1 MVNRIEEKRG
11 SYNYERKAGA
21 PAPKKKT
28 LADIMKTG
36 RREANAARKTAEE
49 TQEFLKWALQN
60 CKNQE
65 DLDAIRDLV
74 NTHGSAKQRKTFE
87 KLEYDLTHI
96 SGKKKAAIS
105 GVISS
110 LEENA
115 RNRENSAVQETPAN
129 NEYGSKKA
137 RRAEIAKQ
145 REAKLAIKENFRQAM
160 YNAES
165 VEDLKALELEYGKKF
180 TGSLKA
186 TYNAR
191 FHALEKA
198 AREAEALHAETQSF
212 YNKLFGYGNGKH
224 PSVTTLGGANPT
236 SSTGMNWERYAA
248 EHGLTYTKPEVS
260 GVVRA
265 DLLAEEAIERTR
277 KHNEMQAVYEELFKD
292 YEEPKP
298 PVSEPPI
305 DKPPVTEPPID
316 RPPVAEPPIDKPP
329 VAEPPID
336 KPPVAEPPIDKPPVI
351 EEPPVKKPKFKL
363 GKKGKFALAALA
375 LGAIGAG
382 IAYFVNKNK
391 KAGNESAPVT
401 NNTTNV
407 STTPV
412 ISETPSDS
420 TNAATSPAD
429 SIDIGITPPVVSEEP
444 VDTIEQQ
451 VVSEIPFDDKTGKYI
466 VRKGDN
472 CWNIAKAELIKE
484 KGGEIPTDEEV
495 LKRTYKI
502 LERNDL
508 HFEKDKY
515 TVLIYPNDTLDIK
528 M

>member
-1 MVNRIEEKRG
+1 MCLVLFIFWL
-11 SYNYERKAGA
+11 
-21 PAPKKKT
+21 PK
-28 LADIMKTG
+28 
-36 RREANAARKTAEE
+36 
-49 TQEFLKWALQN
+49 
-60 CKNQE
+60 
-65 DLDAIRDLV
+65 
-74 NTHGSAKQRKTFE
+74 
-87 KLEYDLTHI
+87 
-96 SGKKKAAIS
+96 
-105 GVISS
+105 
-110 LEENA
+110 
-115 RNRENSAVQETPAN
+115 
-129 NEYGSKKA
+129 
-137 RRAEIAKQ
+137 
-145 REAKLAIKENFRQAM
+145 
-160 YNAES
+160 
-165 VEDLKALELEYGKKF
+165 
-180 TGSLKA
+180 
-186 TYNAR
+186 
-191 FHALEKA
+191 
-198 AREAEALHAETQSF
+198 
-212 YNKLFGYGNGKH
+212 
-224 PSVTTLGGANPT
+224 
-236 SSTGMNWERYAA
+236 
-248 EHGLTYTKPEVS
+248 TK
-260 GVVRA
+260 
-265 DLLAEEAIERTR
+265 
-277 KHNEMQAVYEELFKD
+277 
-292 YEEPKP
+292 
-298 PVSEPPI
+298 
-305 DKPPVTEPPID
+305 
-316 RPPVAEPPIDKPP
+316 
-329 VAEPPID
+329 
-336 KPPVAEPPIDKPPVI
+336 
-351 EEPPVKKPKFKL
+351 KFKL
-363 GKKGKFALAALA
+363 GKRGRYALAALT

-429 SIDIGITPPVVSEEP
+429 SIDIRITPPAVNKEP

>member
-1 MVNRIEEKRG
+1 MVNKIEEKRG
-11 SYNYERKAGA
+11 SYTYTGKTIT
-21 PAPKKKT
+21 PARSEKT
-28 LADIMKTG
+28 LAEIMKNK
-36 RREANAARKTAEE
+36 RREANSARRSTQE

-198 AREAEALHAETQSF
+198 AREAEALHAENQSF
-212 YNKLFGYGNGKH
+212 YQKLFGYGNGKH
-224 PSVTTLGGANPT
+224 PSVTPLGTAEPT
-236 SSTGMNWERYAA
+236 SSKGMNWEKYTA

-305 DKPPVTEPPID
+305 D

-329 VAEPPID
+329 ASEPPID
-336 KPPVAEPPIDKPPVI
+336 RPPVNEPPINKPP
-351 EEPPVKKPKFKL
+351 KPKFKL
-363 GKKGKFALAALA
+363 GKKGKFALLA
-375 LGAIGAG
+375 LGLGILGTG

-391 KAGNESAPVT
+391 KAA
-401 NNTTNV
+401 
-407 STTPV
+407 
-412 ISETPSDS
+412 
-420 TNAATSPAD
+420 PAD
-429 SIDIGITPPVVSEEP
+429 TQTVLPADTTAAKGKDTIPTIPAITEP
-444 VDTIEQQ
+444 IDTIEAK
-451 VVSEIPFDDKTGKYI
+451 VVSEIPRDKETGKYI

>member
-28 LADIMKTG
+28 LADIMRNKH
-36 RREANAARKTAEE
+36 REANSARRSAQE

-74 NTHGSAKQRKTFE
+74 NTHGTAKQRKTFE

-145 REAKLAIKENFRQAM
+145 RAAKLAINENFRQAM

-191 FHALEKA
+191 LHALEKA

-236 SSTGMNWERYAA
+236 SSTGMNWEKYAA

-260 GVVRA
+260 GVVKA
-265 DLLAEEAIERTR
+265 DLLAEKAIERTR

-298 PVSEPPI
+298 PVSEQPI
-305 DKPPVTEPPID
+305 DKPPVTEPPVEK
-316 RPPVAEPPIDKPP
+316 RPPAV
-329 VAEPPID
+329 
-336 KPPVAEPPIDKPPVI
+336 EPPIDKPPVI
-351 EEPPVKKPKFKL
+351 EEPPVKKPKFKF

-401 NNTTNV
+401 NNTTNI

-429 SIDIGITPPVVSEEP
+429 SIDIRIAPPAVNKEP

-451 VVSEIPFDDKTGKYI
+451 AISEIPFDDKTGKYI

>member
-60 CKNQE
+60 CKNQG
-65 DLDAIRDLV
+65 DLDAIRELV
-74 NTHGSAKQRKTFE
+74 NTHGTAKQRKTFE

-145 REAKLAIKENFRQAM
+145 RAAKLAINENFRQAI

-191 FHALEKA
+191 LHALEKA
-198 AREAEALHAETQSF
+198 AGEAEALHTETQSF

-260 GVVRA
+260 GAVKA
-265 DLLAEEAIERTR
+265 DLLAEEAIKRTR

-292 YEEPKP
+292 YEGPKP
-298 PVSEPPI
+298 PV
-305 DKPPVTEPPID
+305 T
-316 RPPVAEPPIDKPP
+316 
-329 VAEPPID
+329 
-336 KPPVAEPPIDKPPVI
+336 
-351 EEPPVKKPKFKL
+351 EPPVKKPKFKL

-429 SIDIGITPPVVSEEP
+429 SIDIRITPPAVNKEP

>member
-28 LADIMKTG
+28 LADIMRNKH
-36 RREANAARKTAEE
+36 REANSARRSAQE

-74 NTHGSAKQRKTFE
+74 NTHGTAKQRKTFE

-329 VAEPPID
+329 V
-336 KPPVAEPPIDKPPVI
+336 I

-429 SIDIGITPPVVSEEP
+429 SIDIRITPPAVSEEP

>member
-1 MVNRIEEKRG
+1 MVNKIEEKRG
-11 SYNYERKAGA
+11 SYTYTGKTTT
-21 PAPKKKT
+21 PARREKT
-28 LADIMKTG
+28 LAEIMKNR
-36 RREANAARKTAEE
+36 RREANSARRSAQE

-60 CKNQE
+60 CKNQG

-74 NTHGSAKQRKTFE
+74 NTHGTAKQRKAFAKME
-87 KLEYDLTHI
+87 HDFAPGLTN
-96 SGKKKAAIS
+96 SQRRQELAAR
-105 GVISS
+105 GT
-110 LEENA
+110 NA
-115 RNRENSAVQETPAN
+115 KVAQN
-129 NEYGSKKA
+129 
-137 RRAEIAKQ
+137 
-145 REAKLAIKENFRQAM
+145 ENFRQAIL
-160 YNAES
+160 NAES
-165 VEDLKALELEYGKKF
+165 VDDLKALEKEYGKKLPQ
-180 TGSLKA
+180 SLRT
-186 TYNAR
+186 TYNSR
-191 FHALEKA
+191 LHALEKA
-198 AREAEALHAETQSF
+198 AGEAEALHTETQSF

-224 PSVTTLGGANPT
+224 PSVTPLGGANPT
-236 SSTGMNWERYAA
+236 SSTGMNWEKYAA

-260 GVVRA
+260 GVVKA

-305 DKPPVTEPPID
+305 DKPPVTEPPVEK
-316 RPPVAEPPIDKPP
+316 RPPVAEPSIDKS
-329 VAEPPID
+329 
-336 KPPVAEPPIDKPPVI
+336 PVI
-351 EEPPVKKPKFKL
+351 EELPVKKQKFKL
-363 GKKGKFALAALA
+363 GKKGKFALAVLA

-382 IAYFVNKNK
+382 IAYFVNKNEK
-391 KAGNESAPVT
+391 TGNESAPVT
-401 NNTTNV
+401 NNTTNI

-451 VVSEIPFDDKTGKYI
+451 AISEIPFDDKTGKYI

-484 KGGEIPTDEEV
+484 KGGKIPTDEEV

-502 LERNDL
+502 LERNNL

>member
-1 MVNRIEEKRG
+1 MVNKIEEKRG
-11 SYNYERKAGA
+11 SYTYTGKTIT
-21 PAPKKKT
+21 PARSEKT
-28 LADIMKTG
+28 LAEIMKNK
-36 RREANAARKTAEE
+36 RREANSARRSTQE

-145 REAKLAIKENFRQAM
+145 RAAKLAINENFRQAM

-191 FHALEKA
+191 LHALEKA
-198 AREAEALHAETQSF
+198 AGEAEALHTETQSF
-212 YNKLFGYGNGKH
+212 YNKLFGYSNGKH

-248 EHGLTYTKPEVS
+248 EHRLTYTKPEVS

-277 KHNEMQAVYEELFKD
+277 KHNEMQAVYEE
-292 YEEPKP
+292 PKP

-305 DKPPVTEPPID
+305 DKPPVSEPPVEK

-329 VAEPPID
+329 VTT
-336 KPPVAEPPIDKPPVI
+336 
-351 EEPPVKKPKFKL
+351 EPPVNKPPKPTDPDFPRVLTDGPLCPSNPKTKKFKL
-363 GKKGKFALAALA
+363 GKRGRYALAALA

-429 SIDIGITPPVVSEEP
+429 SIDIRITPPAVNKEP

>member
-60 CKNQE
+60 CKNQG
-65 DLDAIRDLV
+65 DLDAIRELV
-74 NTHGSAKQRKTFE
+74 NTHGTAKQRKTFE

-236 SSTGMNWERYAA
+236 SSTGTGMNWERYAA

-316 RPPVAEPPIDKPP
+316 
-329 VAEPPID
+329 
-336 KPPVAEPPIDKPPVI
+336 KPPVI

-363 GKKGKFALAALA
+363 GKKGKFALLA
-375 LGAIGAG
+375 LGLGILGTG

-391 KAGNESAPVT
+391 KAAPADTQTVLPADT
-401 NNTTNV
+401 
-407 STTPV
+407 
-412 ISETPSDS
+412 
-420 TNAATSPAD
+420 AATKGKDTIPTIPA
-429 SIDIGITPPVVSEEP
+429 ITEP
-444 VDTIEQQ
+444 IDTIEAK
-451 VVSEIPFDDKTGKYI
+451 VVSEIPRDKETGKYI